1 MSVAAQEAVL
11 LRRLLAGA
19 EGDLTGL
26 ADAYFSELPPMLE
39 APWAAAALD
48 LVYPQTEGERPPDFE
63 RQMRFIAALIALAA
77 RDADVH
83 SLVLE
88 VGHLIKPRSVY
99 REPALQERVRAVLA
113 EMTET
118 EAL

>member
-1 MSVAAQEAVL
+1 MSFV
-11 LRRLLAGA
+11 
-19 EGDLTGL
+19 
-26 ADAYFSELPPMLE
+26 
-39 APWAAAALD
+39 
-48 LVYPQTEGERPPDFE
+48 
-63 RQMRFIAALIALAA
+63 AALIALAA